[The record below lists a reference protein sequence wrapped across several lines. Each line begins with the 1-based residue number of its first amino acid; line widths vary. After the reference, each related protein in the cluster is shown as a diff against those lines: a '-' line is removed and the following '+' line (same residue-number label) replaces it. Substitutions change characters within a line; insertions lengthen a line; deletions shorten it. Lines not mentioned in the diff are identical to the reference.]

1 MISTI
6 DYLTDIA
13 ILLAAA
19 VVAVPLFQS
28 MRMGAVPG
36 FVIAGVIVGPYGLGL
51 IGNVE
56 EVGQFA
62 ELGVVLLLFI
72 IGIELNPT
80 RLWMMRRLL
89 FGLGTLQ
96 VLCTSAALVLAAH
109 YLFGVP
115 LRAAILIG
123 PALALSSTAF
133 VLQLLT
139 ENKMLTSEPGRA
151 SIAILL
157 LQDLA
162 VVPLLA
168 LVSLLAMPAL
178 TLAEDLVLALGE
190 AVLII
195 GLVILAGRYLLQ
207 PVLHRVAKSHN
218 PEVFT
223 ASAVLLVLGAAV
235 LMEHV
240 GLSMAM
246 GAFLAG
252 LLIADSSFRHQ
263 VIAETQPFRGL
274 LLGLFFMS
282 MGMSLDLG
290 QLLHQPL
297 LLLSVVV
304 ALITLKAIVI
314 WPLARLFGLTGKN
327 ALTVALLLAQSG
339 EFALVVFT
347 VALGAGLLDEALF
360 QQLLLVVIL
369 SMLVTPLLAQIARK
383 IKKSDHNGQADVADQ
398 AGIDETNPTP
408 VLIIGFGRVG
418 RKIGHI
424 LELAKVPFS
433 AIDNDPALVAREHA
447 QGRPVFYGDAERPAI
462 LKAMGA
468 EGARIAI
475 IALDD
480 FEVTEQLVSTLRDN
494 FPELAVLARGH
505 NRERCDRLKT
515 LGADVVISE
524 TLETSI
530 ELARVALTKASTPED
545 KINLFVEDFRRG
557 YYEKHKSLD
566 RQQPPRG

>member
-1 MISTI
+1 MSTI
-6 DYLTDIA
+6 NYLTDIS

-28 MRMGAVPG
+28 LRMGAVPG
-36 FVIAGVIVGPYGLGL
+36 FVIAGVVVGPYGFEL

-56 EVGQFA
+56 EVSQFA

-96 VLCTSAALVLAAH
+96 VLCTSVVLVAVTH
-109 YLFGVP
+109 FLFGIP

-123 PALALSSTAF
+123 PSLALSSTAF

-139 ENKMLTSEPGRA
+139 ENKILTSEQGRT

-168 LVSLLAMPAL
+168 LVSLLTLPTLNL
-178 TLAEDLVLALGE
+178 TEDILIALGE
-190 AVLII
+190 AALII
-195 GLVILAGRYLLQ
+195 GLVILVGRYLLQ
-207 PVLHRVAKSHN
+207 PIFHRVAKSRN

-223 ASAVLLVLGAAV
+223 ASAVLLVLGAAL

-252 LLIADSSFRHQ
+252 LLVADSSFRHQ

-282 MGMSLDLG
+282 MGMTLDLG
-290 QLLHQPL
+290 QLFQNPL
-297 LLLSVVV
+297 FILSFVV
-304 ALITLKAIVI
+304 ALIALKALVI
-314 WPLARLFGLTGKN
+314 WPLARLFGVSGHA
-327 ALTVALLLAQSG
+327 ALSVSLLLAQSG
-339 EFALVVFT
+339 EFALVIFT
-347 VALGAGLLDEALF
+347 VSLGAGLLDDTLF
-360 QQLLLVVIL
+360 QQLLLVVML
-369 SMLVTPLLAQIARK
+369 SMLVTPFLARLALV
-383 IKKSDHNGQADVADQ
+383 IKKVGEKEHVLDSAQATGKEQTSAH
-398 AGIDETNPTP
+398 

-418 RKIGHI
+418 HKIGRI
-424 LELAKVPFS
+424 FELAEVPFS
-433 AIDNDPALVAREHA
+433 AIDNNSKRVAQEHA
-447 QGRPVFYGDAERPAI
+447 KGRPVFYGDAERPAV
-462 LKAMGA
+462 LKTMGA
-468 EGARIAI
+468 EEARIAI

-480 FEVTEQLVSTLRDN
+480 FEVTEQLASTLKDN

-505 NRERCDRLKT
+505 SREQCERLKA
-515 LGADVVISE
+515 LGVDVVVSD
-524 TLETSI
+524 TLETSM
-530 ELARVALTKASTPED
+530 ELSHAALLKVNTPED
-545 KINLFVEDFRRG
+545 EIHLLIEEFRRN
-557 YYEKHKSLD
+557 YHAQHKF
-566 RQQPPRG
+566 

>member
-1 MISTI
+1 MSTI
-6 DYLTDIA
+6 NYLTDIA

-19 VVAVPLFQS
+19 VVAVPIFQS

-36 FVIAGVIVGPYGLGL
+36 FVIAGVVVGPYGLGL

-56 EVGQFA
+56 EIGQLA
-62 ELGVVLLLFI
+62 ELGIVLLLFI
-72 IGIELNPT
+72 IGIELNPK

-96 VLCTSAALVLAAH
+96 VVCTSAALVVAAH
-109 YLFGVP
+109 YLFGIPIRV
-115 LRAAILIG
+115 AVLIG

-139 ENKMLTSEPGRA
+139 ENKMLTSEQGRA

-162 VVPLLA
+162 VIPLLA
-168 LVSLLAMPAL
+168 LVSLLTMPTL
-178 TLAEDLVLALGE
+178 TLAKDILLALGE
-190 AVLII
+190 AALII
-195 GLVILAGRYLLQ
+195 GLVILVGRYLLQ
-207 PVLHRVAKSHN
+207 PIFHRVAKSHN

-223 ASAVLLVLGAAV
+223 ASAVLLVLGTAV

-282 MGMSLDLG
+282 MGMTLDLG
-290 QLLHQPL
+290 KLLQQPL
-297 LLLSVVV
+297 FLLSLLA
-304 ALITLKAIVI
+304 ALIALKAIVI
-314 WPLARLFGLTGKN
+314 WPLARLFGLAGKS

-339 EFALVVFT
+339 EFALIVFT
-347 VALGAGLLDEALF
+347 VSFGAGLLDETLF

-369 SMLVTPLLAQIARK
+369 SMLVTPFLARLARE
-383 IKKSDHNGQADVADQ
+383 IKESDEKGHAVAPVHAAADKS
-398 AGIDETNPTP
+398 IPTP

-418 RKIGHI
+418 HKIGHI

-433 AIDNDPALVAREHA
+433 AIDNDPALVAQEHA
-447 QGRPVFYGDAERPAI
+447 QGHSVFYGEAERPAV

-468 EGARIAI
+468 EGARLVI

-480 FEVTEQLVSTLRDN
+480 HEVTEQLVSTLRNN

-505 NRERCDRLKT
+505 NRERCERLKA
-515 LGADVVISE
+515 LGADVVVSE

-530 ELARVALTKASTPED
+530 ELARMALTKISTPED
-545 KINLFVEDFRRG
+545 EVNLFVEDFRRS
-557 YYEKHKSLD
+557 YYDQHKFLD
-566 RQQPPRG
+566 LRQSPRG